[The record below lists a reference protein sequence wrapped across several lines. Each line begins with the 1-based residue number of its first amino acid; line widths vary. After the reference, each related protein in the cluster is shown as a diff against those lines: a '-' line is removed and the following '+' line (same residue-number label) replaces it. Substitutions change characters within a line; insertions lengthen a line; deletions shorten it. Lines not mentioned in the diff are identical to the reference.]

1 MYNID
6 SKRQTDA
13 HTKDERCYMGQFQ
26 KKGPGDISPRAR
38 ELNLRAE
45 SVNMHD
51 HMMFEFAIRKALGQQ
66 NVFDS
71 YYLPEL
77 KKGGFR
83 TFVTTVGAN
92 SPCMCNLTDHLEFGC
107 FEQIDM
113 LRQEEAAGAAFR
125 ICCNMTDV
133 ENAHREG
140 KVALIM
146 AFEGARALE
155 GRPWEESMVML
166 RTFYQLGLR
175 VNCVAGG
182 ARTVFADGVGDIRAQ
197 AGLTTFGVKLVEEMN
212 RLGILIDL
220 AHMTDRSFFDVM
232 EITQQPIMV
241 SHVGVQAVCPVDANL
256 SDERIRAIG
265 KNGGL
270 IGMEIVKTE
279 IQKGAEETGELVTY
293 DRVVDHIDHIVDLIG
308 PEHICLGLDFDNFEL
323 VHNVFRAMSPAPGS
337 IEGFH
342 TGIPAGDHMLD
353 EPSNVGEAY
362 VIADYLCSRGYS
374 DEQILGILG
383 GNARRILTQVLGA

>member
-1 MYNID
+1 M
-6 SKRQTDA
+6 
-13 HTKDERCYMGQFQ
+13 FQ
-26 KKGPGDISPRAR
+26 KKAPNEISDRAK
-38 ELNLRAE
+38 ELNRRAQG
-45 SVNMHD
+45 VNVHD
-51 HMMFEFAIRKALGQQ
+51 HMMFEFAIRRALGER
-66 NVFDS
+66 NVFNT

-77 KKGGFR
+77 KRGGFQ
-83 TFVTTVGAN
+83 TFITTVGAN
-92 SPCMCNLTDHLEFGC
+92 SPCMCNLTDYLEFGC

-113 LRQEEAAGAAFR
+113 LRQEEAEGAEFR
-125 ICCNMTDV
+125 ICRGMDDIQA
-133 ENAHREG
+133 AHAEG
-140 KVALIM
+140 KIALIL

-166 RTFYQLGLR
+166 RTFYELGLR
-175 VNCVAGG
+175 ANCIAGG

-232 EITQQPIMV
+232 EVSTQPVMV

-279 IQKGAEETGELVTY
+279 IQKGSEETGELVTY
-293 DRVVDHIDHIVDLIG
+293 DRVVDHIDHIADLIG
-308 PEHICLGLDFDNFEL
+308 VEHICLGLDFDNFEL

-342 TGIPAGDHMLD
+342 TGIPKGDHMLN
-353 EPSNVGEAY
+353 EPSNAGEAY
-362 VIADYLCSRGYS
+362 VIADYLCRRGYS
-374 DEQILGILG
+374 DQQILGILG
-383 GNARRILTQVLGA
+383 GNAMKLIEQVLGR

>member
-1 MYNID
+1 ME
-6 SKRQTDA
+6 T
-13 HTKDERCYMGQFQ
+13 FQ
-26 KKGPGDISPRAR
+26 KMKPEDLSPRAR
-38 ELNLRAE
+38 ELNCRSAG
-45 SVNMHD
+45 VNLHD
-51 HMMFEFAIRKALGQQ
+51 HMMFEFAIRRALGETK
-66 NVFDS
+66 VFDTR
-71 YYLPEL
+71 YLPAL
-77 KKGGFR
+77 RQGGFQ
-83 TFVTTVGAN
+83 TVVTTVGAN
-92 SPCMCNLTDHLEFGC
+92 SPCTCNLSDHLAFGC

-113 LRQEEAAGAAFR
+113 LRQEEAEGASFR
-125 ICCNMTDV
+125 ICRNLRDIRA
-133 ENAHREG
+133 AHEAG
-140 KVALIM
+140 KIALIL

-155 GRPWEESMVML
+155 GRDGEESLVML
-166 RTFYQLGLR
+166 RTFYELGLR
-175 VNCVAGG
+175 LNCIAGG
-182 ARTVFADGVGDIRAQ
+182 ARTVFADGVGDIRAA

-212 RLGILIDL
+212 RLGMVIDL

-232 EITQQPIMV
+232 EVTGSPVVV

-293 DRVVDHIDHIVDLIG
+293 DRVVDHIDHIADLIG
-308 PEHICLGLDFDNFEL
+308 VEHICLGLDFDNFPL

-342 TGIPAGDHMLD
+342 TGIPKGDHMLN

-362 VIADYLCSRGYS
+362 VISEYLCRRGYS
-374 DEQILGILG
+374 DKEILGILG
-383 GNARRILTQVLGA
+383 ENAYRILEQVLGE

>member
-1 MYNID
+1 MNL
-6 SKRQTDA
+6 
-13 HTKDERCYMGQFQ
+13 F
-26 KKGPGDISPRAR
+26 KKMSPEEISPRAKK
-38 ELNLRAE
+38 LNSQSA

-51 HMMFEFAIRKALGQQ
+51 HMMFEFAIHRALGEK
-66 NVFDS
+66 NVFDT

-77 KKGGFR
+77 RKGGFT

-92 SPCMCNLTDHLEFGC
+92 SPCMCNLSDYLEFGC

-113 LRQEEAAGAAFR
+113 LRQEEREGASFKICRNMSDIEQAHAAGK
-125 ICCNMTDV
+125 I
-133 ENAHREG
+133 
-140 KVALIM
+140 ALIM

-155 GRPWEESMVML
+155 GRPWEESLVML
-166 RTFYQLGLR
+166 RTYFELGVC
-175 VNCVAGG
+175 VNCIAGG
-182 ARTVFADGVGDIRAQ
+182 ARTVFADGVGDIRAH

-232 EITQQPIMV
+232 EVTTQPVMV

-279 IQKGAEETGELVTY
+279 IEKGAEESGSIVTY
-293 DRVVDHIDHIVDLIG
+293 DRVVDHIDHIADLIG
-308 PEHICLGLDFDNFEL
+308 VEHVCLGLDFDNFPL

-342 TGIPAGDHMLD
+342 TGIPNGDHMLN

-362 VIADYLCSRGYS
+362 VIAEYLCRRGYS

-383 GNARRILTQVLGA
+383 DNARRLLTQVLGR

>member
-1 MYNID
+1 MSD
-6 SKRQTDA
+6 FVKMTPEDL
-13 HTKDERCYMGQFQ
+13 
-26 KKGPGDISPRAR
+26 SPRAR
-38 ELNLRAE
+38 ALNAAA
-45 SVNMHD
+45 SGVNVHD
-51 HMMFEFAIRKALGQQ
+51 HMMFEFAIHKALGEPHA
-66 NVFDS
+66 FDR

-77 KKGGFR
+77 RRGGFD
-83 TFVTTVGAN
+83 TFITTVGAN
-92 SPCMCNLTDHLEFGC
+92 SPCMCNLTDYLEFGC

-113 LRQEEAAGAAFR
+113 LRQEEREGACFR
-125 ICCNMTDV
+125 ICRGMRDIRA
-133 ENAHREG
+133 AHAEG
-140 KVALIM
+140 KIALIL

-166 RTFYQLGLR
+166 RTFYELGLR
-175 VNCVAGG
+175 LNCIAGG

-232 EITQQPIMV
+232 DTTTQPVMV

-256 SDERIRAIG
+256 SDERIKRIG

-279 IQKGAEETGELVTY
+279 IQKGSEETGELVTY
-293 DRVVDHIDHIVDLIG
+293 DRVVDHIDHIADLIG
-308 PEHICLGLDFDNFEL
+308 VEHICLGLDFDNFDL

-342 TGIPAGDHMLD
+342 TGIPEGDHMLN
-353 EPSNVGEAY
+353 EPSNVGEAF
-362 VIADYLCSRGYS
+362 VIAEYLCRRGYT

-383 GNARRILTQVLGA
+383 GNAMRMISQVLGE

>member
-1 MYNID
+1 METFKKMGPDDI
-6 SKRQTDA
+6 SKRA
-13 HTKDERCYMGQFQ
+13 K
-26 KKGPGDISPRAR
+26 
-38 ELNLRAE
+38 ELNRRSAG
-45 SVNMHD
+45 VNMHD
-51 HMMFEFAIRKALGQQ
+51 HMMFEFAIRKALGETD
-66 NVFDS
+66 VFDT

-77 KKGGFR
+77 RRGGFR
-83 TFVTTVGAN
+83 TIVTTVGAN
-92 SPCMCNLTDHLEFGC
+92 SPCMCNLSDHLEFGC

-125 ICCNMTDV
+125 ICKNMRDIR
-133 ENAHREG
+133 EAHQAG
-140 KVALIM
+140 KIALIL
-146 AFEGARALE
+146 AFEGSRALE
-155 GRPWEESMVML
+155 GRCGEESLVML
-166 RTFYQLGLR
+166 RTYYELGLR
-175 VNCVAGG
+175 LNCIAGG
-182 ARTVFADGVGDIRAQ
+182 ARTIFADGVGDIRAA

-212 RLGILIDL
+212 RLGIVIDL

-232 EITQQPIMV
+232 EITSRPVIV

-293 DRVVDHIDHIVDLIG
+293 DRVVDHIDHIADLIG
-308 PEHICLGLDFDNFEL
+308 VEHVCLGLDFDNFEL

-342 TGIPAGDHMLD
+342 TGIPSGDHMLN

-362 VIADYLCSRGYS
+362 VISEYLCKRGYS

-383 GNARRILTQVLGA
+383 GNAERLLTQVLGE